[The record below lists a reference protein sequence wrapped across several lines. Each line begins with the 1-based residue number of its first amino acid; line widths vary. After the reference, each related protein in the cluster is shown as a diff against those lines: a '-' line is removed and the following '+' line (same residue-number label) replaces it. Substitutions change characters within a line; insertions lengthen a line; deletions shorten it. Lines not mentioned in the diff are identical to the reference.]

1 MKEIKITLTDAEAS
15 LIMEALSEKVY
26 VFQGYVENNTI
37 RKWKKLRD
45 DFYDKI
51 KEAR

>member
-1 MKEIKITLTDAEAS
+1 MKEIKITLTDTEAS
-15 LIMEALSEKVY
+15 LIMEALNEKVD
-26 VFQGYVENNTI
+26 VFQSYVENNTI